1 MVLNNLKNYK
11 MKDDE
16 LSPIEVFAG
25 TDIEAVMIKNLL
37 EDANIEAYLWHEV
50 QGVGNVIG
58 EDVQVVV
65 SHHDF
70 TRAKEIVDEYFKNM
84 K

>member
-1 MVLNNLKNYK
+1 

-25 TDIEAVMIKNLL
+25 TDIEAEMIRNLL
-37 EDANIEAYLWHEV
+37 QYEKIEAYLWHEV
-50 QGVGNVIG
+50 QGIGNVIG
-58 EDVQVVV
+58 EDVRVVV
-65 SHHDF
+65 SHHDYSK
-70 TRAKEIVDEYFKNM
+70 AKVIVDEYFKNQ